1 MHATTVSSST
11 VVTFVSG
18 APRSG
23 CAHPSLVAD
32 MLARVSGELKE
43 GEELATADVAWLRR
57 LLEGE
62 VLPRF
67 DNRKKELANMRA
79 LVFAMGRLTSMEY
92 AMEYAVIFFL
102 RCSRPHRMAGHTR
115 LRLDGVTG
123 RPRREP
129 LARYSAIEGAL
140 RSRLLA

>member
-1 MHATTVSSST
+1 M
-11 VVTFVSG
+11 
-18 APRSG
+18 
-23 CAHPSLVAD
+23 AD

-43 GEELATADVAWLRR
+43 GEELATADVEGLRR

-67 DNRKKELANMRA
+67 DNLKKELANMRA

-92 AMEYAVIFFL
+92 AVIFFL
-102 RCSRPHRMAGHTR
+102 RCSRPHRMTGHTR

-123 RPRREP
+123 QPRRKP